1 MIDTLQGVFTLTD
14 VKTKTE
20 SETDTKWVVW
30 DCVEVFIL
38 IERDTLTDVNGFQ
51 THFIGLNLGIGICLC
66 QCERTISLI
75 LALKSPT
82 MSRLFTIPIAQQRTR
97 EASKYNWCKF
107 TLRKIG
113 TDFLRIQFFL
123 VNLRCFVQSFFTD

>member
-20 SETDTKWVVW
+20 SETDKKWVVW

-38 IERDTLTDVNGFQ
+38 TETDTLTDVNGFQ
-51 THFIGLNLGIGICLC
+51 TYFIGLNLGIGICLC

-75 LALKSPT
+75 LAFEVT
-82 MSRLFTIPIAQQRTR
+82 HDV
-97 EASKYNWCKF
+97 
-107 TLRKIG
+107 KIVHNSNSA
-113 TDFLRIQFFL
+113 TAHTWSQ
-123 VNLRCFVQSFFTD
+123 